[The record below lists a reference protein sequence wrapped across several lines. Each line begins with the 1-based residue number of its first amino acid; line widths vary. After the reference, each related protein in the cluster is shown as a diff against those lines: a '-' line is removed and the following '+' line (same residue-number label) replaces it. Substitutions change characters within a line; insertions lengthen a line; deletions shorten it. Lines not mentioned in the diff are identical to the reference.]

1 MPNPTVTLTRS
12 QCANLAEFIEF
23 HLFDEIRNNPEIDN
37 IEWVCDMVGAYRA
50 LQEAADG
57 E

>member
-37 IEWVCDMVGAYRA
+37 IEWVCDMAGAYRA
-50 LQEAADG
+50 LQEAANG